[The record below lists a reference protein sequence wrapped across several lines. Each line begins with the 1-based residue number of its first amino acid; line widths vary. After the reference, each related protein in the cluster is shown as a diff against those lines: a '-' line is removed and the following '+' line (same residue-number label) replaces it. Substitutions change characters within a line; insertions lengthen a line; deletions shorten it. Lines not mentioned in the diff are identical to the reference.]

1 MILSTHLHCL
11 FRITEESSSYEKNLS
26 SYRNTIRNMYT
37 NLKDFSARTVSA
49 ISSDRAVKVERHLE
63 FYLFVCLIISILS
76 HFSLQMY
83 MLPMPMHYSIIHSLP
98 FVIGAFY
105 LVSRIKPSAVIS
117 PHLLVTGTEA
127 ELCEP
132 AAPPQQHP
140 QPRPQLTLRR
150 RKQVQFYT
158 WEIAVYIDIHIKT
171 PFTGAYTLK
180 ESSII
185 INGLF

>member
-1 MILSTHLHCL
+1 
-11 FRITEESSSYEKNLS
+11 
-26 SYRNTIRNMYT
+26 
-37 NLKDFSARTVSA
+37 
-49 ISSDRAVKVERHLE
+49 
-63 FYLFVCLIISILS
+63 
-76 HFSLQMY
+76 MY

-127 ELCEP
+127 QLCEP

-150 RKQVQFYT
+150 RQQVQFYT

>member
-1 MILSTHLHCL
+1 MILSTHLNCL

-49 ISSDRAVKVERHLE
+49 ISSDRAVKVERHSSFRL
-63 FYLFVCLIISILS
+63 YLFVCFIIRILS
-76 HFSLQMY
+76 QFSLQMY

-140 QPRPQLTLRR
+140 QPRTQLTLRR
-150 RKQVQFYT
+150 RKQVQFY
-158 WEIAVYIDIHIKT
+158 
-171 PFTGAYTLK
+171 
-180 ESSII
+180 
-185 INGLF
+185 N